1 MLLDDKKK
9 AVEYFVENV
18 LAGTLNVEIMK
29 LAIMMGKPHVKDED
43 LDSLQP
49 FINQYLNWIKLR
61 KTDSSS
67 KEFIDLTDDLF
78 IVLTRGRLLGFIT
91 GVFKEISMLECDLAD
106 CKSDN
111 IQLTSLL
118 KEQGRIIAS
127 YEAGM
132 HKQK

>member
-1 MLLDDKKK
+1 MLLEDKTK

-29 LAIMMGKPHVKDED
+29 LANMMGKQHIKDED

-49 FINQYLNWIKLR
+49 FVNQYLKWIELR
-61 KTDSSS
+61 KTNSSS
-67 KEFIDLTDDLF
+67 KEFINLTDDLF
-78 IVLTRGRLLGFIT
+78 TVLARGRLFGFIT
-91 GVFKEISMLECDLAD
+91 GVFKEISLLENELAD

-132 HKQK
+132 HTKK